1 MYVKPAPGLTIRDPD
16 LLDYL
21 PQDGRDVLDS
31 DYWHRR
37 VRDGDVVP
45 ASAPKQPEG
54 E

>member
-1 MYVKPAPGLTIRDPD
+1 MYVKPAPGFTIRDPD

-21 PQDGRDVLDS
+21 PPDGREVPET

-45 ASAPKQPEG
+45 ASASYQPAG